1 MAKKTLPDV
10 TRPERVPRQAFLA
23 QRGLA
28 PCPCH
33 ATCAADWGI
42 APTYDVCPR
51 ETSGGVSECPS
62 LSQEGD
68 HVAYQ
73 SLATDGDGQAGRED
87 A

>member
-23 QRGLA
+23 D
-28 PCPCH
+28 PCH
-33 ATCAADWGI
+33 AICAPDWGI
-42 APTYDVCPR
+42 APAYDVCPR
-51 ETSGGVSECPS
+51 ETSGGVPECPS
-62 LSQEGD
+62 LSQEGE